1 MMSISDEVQRLIK
14 DHESTVF
21 DARVCKMYD
30 EASKSFQEL
39 VDIGIAYKR
48 GYQLLPIEST
58 VCNSVDFNVGC
69 P

>member
-1 MMSISDEVQRLIK
+1 MSISDDVQRLIM
-14 DHESTVF
+14 DHENTML
-21 DARVCKMYD
+21 DANVCKMYE

-39 VDIGIAYKR
+39 VDKGIAYKR

-58 VCNSVDFNVGC
+58 ICNSVDFNVSR